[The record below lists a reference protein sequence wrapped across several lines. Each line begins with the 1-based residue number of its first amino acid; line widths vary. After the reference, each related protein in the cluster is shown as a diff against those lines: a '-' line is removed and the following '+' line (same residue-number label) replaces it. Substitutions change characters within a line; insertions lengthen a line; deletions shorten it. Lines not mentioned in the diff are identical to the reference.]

1 MFKFTSIVSVFTA
14 AVIGAIMALPAHGQL
29 QPPKKNTTKG
39 NNAPVQQPIQQ
50 PNPNNPI
57 DPNSN
62 PALKPPTNSYRI
74 LQKQQEIQGKNQA
87 SFQEF
92 FQNRAILNSISGGA
106 NPLQQQNPFMNP
118 FQQNQF
124 QQNPFQQNQFQQN
137 PFMNPFQQ
145 NQFQQNPFM
154 NPFQQNQFQQNP
166 FATPMQQNPFAN
178 PFQQQNPFANPF
190 QQNPFQQPFNQPGVF
205 NAPFGVAPFQPGAF
219 GRGG

>member
-62 PALKPPTNSYRI
+62 PALKPPTISYRI

-106 NPLQQQNPFMNP
+106 NPLQ
-118 FQQNQF
+118 
-124 QQNPFQQNQFQQN
+124 QQN